1 MTIEPGID
9 KLAQVNALLDR
20 AASGAMRVTLEQE
33 RSLTGIGN
41 QMQIRH
47 FETGKAALNDIDVD
61 YWFIRMSTF
70 VFHVLRRTER
80 IVS

>member
-33 RSLTGIGN
+33 WSLTGIGN

-47 FETGKAALNDIDVD
+47 FETGKAALNDIDV
-61 YWFIRMSTF
+61 
-70 VFHVLRRTER
+70 LRNWKAGASWQTSPTDPRE
-80 IVS
+80 